1 MIIKDKIKLVID
13 ITLRFAFFV
22 SIAYISISAVIGC
35 RIARDNKEMIDKI
48 MEMDTVQCNKIKQ
61 LIKSNNSLVETVDFL
76 MLEHFNTD

>member
-13 ITLRFAFFV
+13 IILRFAFFV

-35 RIARDNKEMIDKI
+35 RIACENKKMIDKI
-48 MEMDTVQCNKIKQ
+48 IEMDTVQCNKIEQ
-61 LIKSNNSLVETVDFL
+61 LIKSNNSLVKTVDFL